1 MKICL
6 TSFQITCVERS
17 PRSIPYLLNLQKYK
31 TFWLFLLYTRC
42 FKKIP
47 MTCEKVSKKNCI
59 FLPWKKIVPPN
70 AMLYSFAKKKLDLKK
85 KWKNWEKKKFLLLE
99 NTERFFDINTYI
111 RLYPA
116 IFYCKPKSITRQLI
130 FGLTKKKLSPVVKH
144 KKIESLHTFLCF

>member
-1 MKICL
+1 MKREKKDICL
-6 TSFQITCVERS
+6 TSFQIDCVERS
-17 PRSIPYLLNLQKYK
+17 PKSIPYLLNLQKYK

-42 FKKIP
+42 FKEIP
-47 MTCEKVSKKNCI
+47 MTCEKVSKKKLYI
-59 FLPWKKIVPPN
+59 FAMKKEIVPPN

-85 KWKNWEKKKFLLLE
+85 KSEKIERKKKKFLLLE

-130 FGLTKKKLSPVVKH
+130 FGLTKKKY
-144 KKIESLHTFLCF
+144 